1 MEEEKIIMDKQF
13 FINGSWVSFRI
24 LEEFLNKENYDK
36 TIKEFLEEKNLLGK
50 EHYLLNPT
58 FLIETLYGLLFVEY
72 ENKIKSNTNFNG
84 IHINTDIA
92 EKISRYIGKHF
103 TIIKNIE
110 SNKKNEYKYPLYIIK
125 LRNSLAHFHIELE
138 QSDNKY
144 LIFKDKHPN
153 EKDYH
158 FIAAI
163 TIAQL
168 KLFLEEISKLF

>member
-1 MEEEKIIMDKQF
+1 MDKQF

-72 ENKIKSNTNFNG
+72 ENKIKSNTNVNG

-92 EKISRYIGKHF
+92 EKISTCIDKYFK
-103 TIIKNIE
+103 IE
-110 SNKKNEYKYPLYIIK
+110 KYKKENPPYFIK
-125 LRNSLAHFHIELE
+125 LRNALAHFHIELE
-138 QSDNKY
+138 QGDNTY
-144 LIFKDKHPN
+144 LIFKDIKPN
-153 EKDYH
+153 EKDYN
-158 FIAAI
+158 FIARI
-163 TIAQL
+163 SIL
-168 KLFLEEISKLF
+168 KFRLFLEEIAKLF